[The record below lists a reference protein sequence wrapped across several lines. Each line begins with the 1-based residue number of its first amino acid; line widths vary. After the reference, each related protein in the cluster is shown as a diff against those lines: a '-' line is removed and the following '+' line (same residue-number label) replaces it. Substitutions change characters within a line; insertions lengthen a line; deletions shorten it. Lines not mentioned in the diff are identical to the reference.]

1 MKYSE
6 DYQNDKPMF
15 VIDEKPEVIAGQPE
29 GETPIITIETDNSDT
44 APTLAPH
51 RKWPWIV
58 GTAVAAVLL
67 SIFGILGYKYYSTHI
82 ALGLPVSVT
91 DEQNIAKLEA
101 VPHDTIA
108 GVTMTSD
115 SILGVA
121 LNFYELQGL
130 KAEVSF
136 TEPDSTDQSVYM
148 YSRCSDHT
156 SFDAEG
162 KMHYLGS
169 LVAEGKEI
177 EDDLSRRGYCAMANG
192 NIVIGIS
199 RSEKVKDYVIEQQ
212 GSFFRQFILVSNG
225 VLPSRFYLHGKVE
238 RRGLGRIGN
247 KLYLIETRHKETMW
261 DFADALREY
270 GFIDAIYIT
279 GGANYSFY
287 RTADGTVHTMGNDTT
302 FDTQFK
308 GKDIIPWLVFKKR

>member
-1 MKYSE
+1 MKYIE
-6 DYQNDKPMF
+6 DNMNEKPLF
-15 VIDEKPEVIAGQPE
+15 VIDEKPDVIAGQPE
-29 GETPIITIETDNSDT
+29 GETPIITIETDNSNAT
-44 APTLAPH
+44 VAPY
-51 RKWPWIV
+51 RKLPWIV

-67 SIFGILGYKYYSTHI
+67 SIIGLLGYKYYNTHI

-101 VPHDTIA
+101 VPADTTA
-108 GVTMTSD
+108 GVIATSD

-156 SFDAEG
+156 TFDANG

-169 LVAEGKEI
+169 LVAGGKEI
-177 EDDLSRRGYCAMANG
+177 EDDLSRRGYCAMAND

-199 RSEKVKDYVIEQQ
+199 RSEDVKDYVIKRK
-212 GSFFRQFILVSNG
+212 GSFFRQFILLSNG

-247 KLYLIETRHKETMW
+247 KLYIIETRNKETMW

-270 GFIDAIYIT
+270 GFTDAIYIT

-287 RTADGTVHTMGNDTT
+287 RTTEGEVCTMGNDTT
-302 FDTQFK
+302 FDAQFK